1 MTTTELDR
9 AANLAGDAVVAKLC
23 THCGLPVPAGL
34 GQEDAPARFCCD
46 GCHAAYDVIH
56 DSGLAAYYQL
66 AERRQAA
73 VSASGGSFEEFDHPA
88 FHELYVRTG
97 PDGLAET
104 RLLLEGIHCS
114 SCVWLVERVPL
125 VLPGLA
131 RAELEVT
138 RGLVRLSWDPATTR
152 LSQVARFLDTI
163 GYHPHPFRGVKADV
177 IRHAEDRAMLARIG
191 VAGAIAGNV
200 MMVSAAIYSG
210 WFGHMEHADE
220 RYFRWVSLLLT
231 TPAMLFPGRVFFRGA
246 WAALRTRTLHM
257 DVPIAIAL
265 GVGFL
270 RGAANTITDRGPIY
284 FDGVATLIFLLLVGR
299 YLQQRAQRGAT
310 DSAEFLHALSPSSAR
325 VLEDGLERVIP
336 TQALLPG
343 MTLAVRPGD
352 TIAAD
357 GIVLTGHSEIDLSL
371 LTGESRPVAVG
382 EREPVWAGTV
392 NRSAPLTVRVTRTG
406 ESSRLGLILAE
417 VETGSRRRAPIVTV
431 ADRLAAMFV
440 AVVLVLAALTYAYWV
455 RVAPDR
461 SLDHAIAL
469 LIVTCPCALAL
480 ATPLAVTVAIGRAAR
495 DGILI
500 KGGDA
505 LETLAHRGTLF
516 LDKTGTVTEGRTSLE
531 RWDGPEWVRP
541 LVLALERHATH
552 PVAEGFGVAWRG
564 VAVPEASD
572 VVMTAGGGITGVVD
586 GRRVVAGS
594 PAFVR
599 GTLAP
604 GSPVMRDAIAP
615 GEPLTPV
622 WVAVDGAIVAR
633 AGFGDPVRAGV
644 RPALDALRARGWRLA
659 LLSGDHPGVVR
670 HVGEQ
675 LGFAAAD
682 TEGGATPERKR
693 RVIEDA
699 ATRGP
704 VVMVGDGV
712 NDAAAIACA
721 TVGIGVRGGAEACLA
736 AADVFLARPGLA
748 PLTRLV
754 EGSER
759 TLAVIRRNIIF
770 SLLYNVAGAGLAMSG
785 HIDPLLAAILM
796 PASSLTV
803 VLASWRGRTFDTPAA
818 GRSAAI
824 EAPAATIGRG
834 AAR

>member
-1 MTTTELDR
+1 MSTTELDR
-9 AANLAGDAVVAKLC
+9 AAALAGGAAAAVTC

-34 GQEDAPARFCCD
+34 VRAGAEAQFCCD
-46 GCHAAYDVIH
+46 GCRTAYDVIH

-73 VSASGGSFEEFDHPA
+73 VTASGESFEAFDHPA
-88 FHELYVRTG
+88 FHELYVRTL

-125 VLPGLA
+125 VVPGLA

-138 RGLVRLSWDPATTR
+138 RGLVRVVWDPATTR
-152 LSQVARFLDTI
+152 LSAIARFLDTI
-163 GYHPHPFRGVKADV
+163 GYRPHPFRGGRADA

-200 MMVSAAIYSG
+200 MMVAAAIYSG

-220 RYFRWVSLLLT
+220 RYFRWVSLALT

-257 DVPIAIAL
+257 DVPIALAL
-265 GVGFL
+265 AIGFL
-270 RGAANTITDRGPIY
+270 RGAINTITDHGPIY

-299 YLQQRAQRGAT
+299 FLQQRAQRTAA
-310 DSAEFLHALSPSSAR
+310 DSTEFLHALSPSSAR
-325 VLEDGLERVIP
+325 VVEDGAERVVP

-343 MTLAVRPGD
+343 MVLAVRPGD

-357 GIVLTGHSEIDLSL
+357 GIVVSGHSEIDLSL
-371 LTGESRPVAVG
+371 LTGESRPVAAG
-382 EREPVWAGTV
+382 AGEPVWAGTL
-392 NRSAPLTVRVTRTG
+392 NRSAPLTVRVTQTG

-417 VETGSRRRAPIVTV
+417 VEMGSRRRAPVVAT
-431 ADRLAAMFV
+431 ADRLAGGFV
-440 AVVLVLAALTYAYWV
+440 AVVLVLAAVTYAYWS
-455 RVAPDR
+455 RHDPGRA
-461 SLDHAIAL
+461 LDHAIAL

-480 ATPLAVTVAIGRAAR
+480 ATPLAVSVAIGRAAR

-505 LETLAHRGTLF
+505 LETLARPASLV

-531 RWDGPEWVRP
+531 RWDGPDAARAW
-541 LVLALERHATH
+541 VLALERHATH
-552 PVAEGFGVAWRG
+552 PVAEGFRDAWPEVVA
-564 VAVPEASD
+564 PEASD
-572 VVMTAGGGITGVVD
+572 VSATAGGGIAGIVE
-586 GRRVVAGS
+586 GRRVVVGS
-594 PAFVR
+594 PAFVSAA
-599 GTLAP
+599 LAR
-604 GSPVMRDAIAP
+604 SPADASADARDAT
-615 GEPLTPV
+615 PLTPV
-622 WVAVDGAIVAR
+622 WVAVDGVRVAR
-633 AGFGDPVRAGV
+633 AGFGDPLRADA
-644 RPALDALRARGWRLA
+644 PAARAALRARGWKLA
-659 LLSGDHPGVVR
+659 LLSGDHADVVR
-670 HVGEQ
+670 DVGTR
-675 LGFAAAD
+675 LGFAPGD
-682 TEGGATPERKR
+682 VEGGATPERKLA
-693 RVIEDA
+693 VIEA
-699 ATRGP
+699 AAGRGP

-712 NDAAAIACA
+712 NDAAAIARA

-736 AADVFLARPGLA
+736 AADVFLARPGLG

-759 TLAVIRRNIIF
+759 TLGVIRRNIVF
-770 SLLYNVAGAGLAMSG
+770 SLLYNVAGAALAMSG
-785 HIDPLLAAILM
+785 RIDPLLAAILM

-803 VLASWRGRTFDTPAA
+803 VLASWRGRTFDAPARETAAAPDVTPAA
-818 GRSAAI
+818 AG
-824 EAPAATIGRG
+824 GG
-834 AAR
+834 AR